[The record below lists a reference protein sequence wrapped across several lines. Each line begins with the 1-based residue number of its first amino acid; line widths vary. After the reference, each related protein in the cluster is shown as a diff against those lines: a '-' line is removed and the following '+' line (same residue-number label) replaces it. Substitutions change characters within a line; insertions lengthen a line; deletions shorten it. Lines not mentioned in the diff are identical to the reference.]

1 VNDKVPSS
9 YIASIVDYAVARETL
24 SRELRRKFMFDTFL
38 FLVVSA
44 LAALAFAFA
53 PGIDGNLR
61 SRLLVAIPTL
71 LLAFGIISSGAQCAH
86 LGRKARDRLCQM
98 EARTAAGEAV
108 SHDEFMKPVAVR
120 LPWWLRWS

>member
-1 VNDKVPSS
+1 MFRAPRDCTT
-9 YIASIVDYAVARETL
+9 SIGDYAVARETL
-24 SRELRRKFMFDTFL
+24 SRGLRRRFMFDTAL
-38 FLVVSA
+38 FLGMSL

-53 PGIDGNLR
+53 PGIDGKLR

-71 LLAFGIISSGAQCAH
+71 LLAFGIIGSGLQYTY
-86 LGRKARDRLCQM
+86 LGRKARERLCQL

-108 SHDEFMKPVAVR
+108 SRDEFTQPAAIR